1 MELGMVD
8 GNQQYHSDI
17 WASPRFNGDAFMEQ
31 AMLSQVHWM
40 LILCNNFHKQLY
52 SQGYRRSQRH
62 QPSHIEH
69 HDSPC
74 DLITT
79 RKQRQ
84 ATFSGASRT

>member
-40 LILCNNFHKQLY
+40 LIALQQL
-52 SQGYRRSQRH
+52 
-62 QPSHIEH
+62 P
-69 HDSPC
+69 
-74 DLITT
+74 
-79 RKQRQ
+79 Q
-84 ATFSGASRT
+84 AAVFSGIQTLAETSTQPYRIT